1 MLRTKAWLEREVSS
15 FLLPQL
21 AAGRGGKTL
30 MSLFFEDRSAGAY
43 RRAAE
48 AVQRGNA
55 TPQQR
60 EMNDRAAKQAGR
72 MGNDA
77 RAAQKGELK
86 K

>member
-1 MLRTKAWLEREVSS
+1 
-15 FLLPQL
+15 
-21 AAGRGGKTL
+21 
-30 MSLFFEDRSAGAY
+30 MSLFEDRSAAAY

-48 AVQRGNA
+48 AVQRGDV

-60 EMNDRAAKQAGR
+60 DMNDRAALQAGR

>member
-1 MLRTKAWLEREVSS
+1 M
-15 FLLPQL
+15 
-21 AAGRGGKTL
+21 G
-30 MSLFFEDRSAGAY
+30 LFFEDRSEAAY

-48 AVQRGNA
+48 ADATREQRD
-55 TPQQR
+55 
-60 EMNDRAAKQAGR
+60 MNDRAARQMGR